1 FFIEG
6 ILGCPDI
13 IDYTKNPPI
22 GKPGH
27 VSGIPVGEIKAFWKY
42 APNPNPP
49 YNWSWQRMHDRETI
63 TARADLM
70 RYTADFC
77 YSYYALGRS
86 LTPWHTLERPGFSSD
101 DPLSYFDPDRTYLNS
116 CQPFAR
122 GASTFRIDP
131 LRDLPLPDPI
141 PVPGPYPCPLP
152 AAPGAAP
159 PPTNREECWDRWRG
173 KLNDPMNPRRNNPM
187 YVPGAREI
195 QWGAWENK
203 PYTSFMEKQAGL
215 APVYQHPGRADWN
228 QAEYLLSDQLKDSWE
243 QIFNSVGGT
252 LSPDDRYTI
261 TNRYNGRLIKDAFP
275 NPFAGQ
281 RIGLPCVELRGGSLP
296 PITNFPPPK
305 VDPPTVNV
313 FNSCFPE
320 TPPDSP
326 GGGCNPAYLPMPT
339 DINPPSFNE
348 APYYCPNI
356 EKIIEPS
363 HPFSPRNDMSGMT
376 DRDYST
382 RTSRVMRR
390 AVQPNCNDCMLS
402 YTDYNADRVN
412 QSNCQIQIA
421 PPHADMNR
429 YRAAVPTVQCGIVP
443 VDILAFRERAF
454 NNCMMQRINWNYNA
468 WMAQGYPPPASYNRF
483 GENVGVFN
491 PPCKTRYWE
500 TDGPGQCPVRMSIQQ
515 CCRIITKDVVP
526 ANLLKIRTC
535 EGLMQKRRS
544 NTVLQ
549 SPTYMNGRR
558 INSFNQTVSDP
569 RTHITLNQGAEY
581 NEPLLGMK
589 SRNVN
594 VIGVGETL
602 AKRITVKLN
611 ELTCSGTEPPQY
623 RFETFFPQHV
633 NQELPNPNPVPGP
646 NPCNSNSPPR
656 ECFHGKKIG
665 SNLPY
670 MRWWDTGTSA
680 GNPYYGGSPINT
692 LGTFDVI
699 LGVGRE
705 DRDTEAGRQTKL
717 LYDKMDAPSDV
728 KTRAQTPQA
737 AQMGRVGGWSE
748 LKGHQM
754 WTTRRNNM
762 ACIGRYEKMFKMGA
776 AENFA
781 LAKAGAGY
789 TSRVGEQ
796 WPWSLGWRGYVS
808 ATKPLDTFP
817 NFGGSAPSTITGLD
831 NALPGDIIVYQ
842 PRRYAVNSS
851 VGVPYGLP
859 QIFYVTDIGGYA
871 TAGDV
876 MLPDDAVVYF
886 DYNIGKFRR
895 GNYGSGGP
903 VVYPTRVF
911 VQSWD
916 QGKFPT
922 STGLSISWGMGPEK
936 TIYKSSAPENYRRDI
951 CRDAPDVNSN
961 WQNKPDQRIRAL
973 TDLVPQ
979 GTQPISMQRYCR
991 DNMNKAAL
999 NSSTCLTRNC
1009 QPSCLDSDY
1018 SACVLPNGAI
1028 D

>member
-1 FFIEG
+1 
-6 ILGCPDI
+6 
-13 IDYTKNPPI
+13 
-22 GKPGH
+22 
-27 VSGIPVGEIKAFWKY
+27 
-42 APNPNPP
+42 
-49 YNWSWQRMHDRETI
+49 
-63 TARADLM
+63 
-70 RYTADFC
+70 
-77 YSYYALGRS
+77 
-86 LTPWHTLERPGFSSD
+86 
-101 DPLSYFDPDRTYLNS
+101 
-116 CQPFAR
+116 
-122 GASTFRIDP
+122 
-131 LRDLPLPDPI
+131 
-141 PVPGPYPCPLP
+141 
-152 AAPGAAP
+152 
-159 PPTNREECWDRWRG
+159 
-173 KLNDPMNPRRNNPM
+173 
-187 YVPGAREI
+187 
-195 QWGAWENK
+195 
-203 PYTSFMEKQAGL
+203 
-215 APVYQHPGRADWN
+215 
-228 QAEYLLSDQLKDSWE
+228 
-243 QIFNSVGGT
+243 
-252 LSPDDRYTI
+252 
-261 TNRYNGRLIKDAFP
+261 
-275 NPFAGQ
+275 
-281 RIGLPCVELRGGSLP
+281 
-296 PITNFPPPK
+296 
-305 VDPPTVNV
+305 
-313 FNSCFPE
+313 
-320 TPPDSP
+320 
-326 GGGCNPAYLPMPT
+326 
-339 DINPPSFNE
+339 
-348 APYYCPNI
+348 
-356 EKIIEPS
+356 
-363 HPFSPRNDMSGMT
+363 
-376 DRDYST
+376 
-382 RTSRVMRR
+382 
-390 AVQPNCNDCMLS
+390 
-402 YTDYNADRVN
+402 
-412 QSNCQIQIA
+412 
-421 PPHADMNR
+421 MNR

-594 VIGVGETL
+594 VIGDGETL

-973 TDLVPQ
+973 TSTNVRACTDSNVVSTLIPPIPSPLNINTTYNWQQTWQTAASTASGDVRLNLPDETVIYQARTQLVP
-979 GTQPISMQRYCR
+979 TNFWSW
-991 DNMNKAAL
+991 
-999 NSSTCLTRNC
+999 
-1009 QPSCLDSDY
+1009 
-1018 SACVLPNGAI
+1018 CVNAGYDPPHHFVTEYKGAMTGAI
-1028 D
+1028 TDTTMCAPLPYARGRADGLARDSGCSSRPDEIHFPFPKSQIR